1 MNSLRLALTVGFLS
15 LISPVLAGTG
25 PELQPAPS
33 PSDENKNST
42 EIFNYETVY
51 TGNSDFKDYR
61 GKFGDGDSLYND
73 FSYAHRFLI
82 TGNWYLRL
90 GVEYERFDFG
100 GTNNGL
106 PDHLQTLHALLAYEY
121 IVHDHA
127 GAGIEIDPGPYWQN
141 HIDGDAIDVPWK
153 VWVTFPLKKDKIF
166 AVIGAGGSLYSN
178 PIAAPGGGLI
188 WLFTDHLRLEGV
200 FPKPA
205 LVYNPNDDWEFRL
218 AGNLFYESYRTDDVI
233 TPARKLQV
241 HNAIVQYSEDR
252 AGLQITYSQRLHV
265 PTGLRFLPR
274 RSGREVGS
282 RAVRPVRGRS
292 EVLRENLVELS
303 RDRLTAVDFQSAG
316 HERPRAFKFS
326 VRHRDPIVV
335 ARDKG
340 HAWIVD
346 LTSAHFVSAVVHFDP
361 PIAAIRSAQFPL
373 ITSVHTLRLVR
384 LKTLTH
390 SVKDLLR
397 RGIIFGPKRGRAD
410 HRQHRCR

>member
-25 PELQPAPS
+25 LELQPGPS
-33 PSDENKNST
+33 PSSEDRNST
-42 EIFNYETVY
+42 ELFNYETVY
-51 TGNSDFKDYR
+51 TGN
-61 GKFGDGDSLYND
+61 FGDGDSLYND

-205 LVYNPNDDWEFRL
+205 LVISSCR
-218 AGNLFYESYRTDDVI
+218 ESLL
-233 TPARKLQV
+233 RKLPHRRCHYAGEKTSGPQR
-241 HNAIVQYSEDR
+241 DR
-252 AGLQITYSQRLHV
+252 SIQRGPGGITDHLLSLQ
-265 PTGLRFLPR
+265 
-274 RSGREVGS
+274 
-282 RAVRPVRGRS
+282 AVRYHG
-292 EVLRENLVELS
+292 
-303 RDRLTAVDFQSAG
+303 
-316 HERPRAFKFS
+316 
-326 VRHRDPIVV
+326 
-335 ARDKG
+335 
-340 HAWIVD
+340 
-346 LTSAHFVSAVVHFDP
+346 
-361 PIAAIRSAQFPL
+361 
-373 ITSVHTLRLVR
+373 
-384 LKTLTH
+384 
-390 SVKDLLR
+390 
-397 RGIIFGPKRGRAD
+397 
-410 HRQHRCR
+410 